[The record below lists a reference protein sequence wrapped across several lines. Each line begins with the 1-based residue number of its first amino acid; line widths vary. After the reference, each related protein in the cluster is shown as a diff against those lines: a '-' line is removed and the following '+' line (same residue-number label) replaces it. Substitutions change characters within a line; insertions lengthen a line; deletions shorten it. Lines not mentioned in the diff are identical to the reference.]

1 MMKRKRVFSILQAAG
16 IAVLLLFA
24 QSAKAQDENGEWRQT
39 IIVTTLDGTTMEYF
53 LDKDTKVKIEKPNLV
68 IETENVVLN
77 YELENMKQVRYGK
90 KFITDGIDG
99 TILENNQPFK
109 LEDETLFFKGLP
121 ENSQIGIYTTDGKT
135 IVSRQ
140 CSGEASLSLNSL
152 PSGMYIVK
160 INNES
165 YKILKK

>member
-1 MMKRKRVFSILQAAG
+1 MMKRRRVFSILQAAW

-24 QSAKAQDENGEWRQT
+24 MPANAQNENGEWRQT

-53 LDKDTKVKIEKPNLV
+53 LDNDTKVKIEKPNLV

-90 KFITDGIDG
+90 KFVTDGIHSTNIEG
-99 TILENNQPFK
+99 NPFTLK
-109 LEDETLFFKGLP
+109 DETLFFKDLA
-121 ENSQIGIYTTDGKT
+121 ENTQIGIYTTDGKT

-140 CSGEASLSLNSL
+140 CSGDASLPLNNL
-152 PSGMYIVK
+152 TAGVYLVK

>member
-1 MMKRKRVFSILQAAG
+1 MKKKRINSILQAAG

-24 QSAKAQDENGEWRQT
+24 MPSNAQNENGEWRQT

-53 LDKDTKVKIEKPNLV
+53 INKDTKVTIEKPNLV
-68 IETENVVLN
+68 IETENVVLT
-77 YELENMKQVRYGK
+77 YELESMKNVRYGK
-90 KFITDGIDG
+90 KFVTDGIHSTTLSD
-99 TILENNQPFK
+99 NQPFT
-109 LEDETLFFKGLP
+109 LEDETLFFKDLP
-121 ENSQIGIYTTDGKT
+121 ENTKIGIYTTDGKT

-140 CSGEASLSLNSL
+140 CSGDASLPLNNL
-152 PSGMYIVK
+152 TAGIYLVK

>member
-1 MMKRKRVFSILQAAG
+1 MKRKQVFSILQAAG

-24 QSAKAQDENGEWRQT
+24 LPANAQNENGVWRQT
-39 IIVTTLDGTTMEYF
+39 IIVTTLDGTTMEY
-53 LDKDTKVKIEKPNLV
+53 LIDKDTKVKLEKPNLV

-90 KFITDGIDG
+90 KFVTTGIQNVQ
-99 TILENNQPFK
+99 NNQPFK
-109 LEDETLFFKGLP
+109 LEDETLFFKDLP
-121 ENSQIGIYTTDGKT
+121 ENSQVGIYTTDGKT
-135 IVSRQ
+135 VVSRQ

-160 INNES
+160 INAES

>member
-1 MMKRKRVFSILQAAG
+1 MKRKRVFSIVQAAW

-24 QSAKAQDENGEWRQT
+24 MPANAQNENGEWRQT

-53 LDKDTKVKIEKPNLV
+53 LDNDTKVKIEKPNLV

-90 KFITDGIDG
+90 KFVTDGIHG
-99 TILENNQPFK
+99 AIVENNQPFK
-109 LEDETLFFKGLP
+109 VEDETLFFKDLA
-121 ENSQIGIYTTDGKT
+121 ENTQIGIYTTDGKT
-135 IVSRQ
+135 VVSRR
-140 CSGEASLSLNSL
+140 CSGDASLPLNNL
-152 PSGMYIVK
+152 TAGVYLVK

>member
-1 MMKRKRVFSILQAAG
+1 MKRKRVFSIVQAAW

-24 QSAKAQDENGEWRQT
+24 MPANAQNENGKWRQT

-53 LDKDTKVKIEKPNLV
+53 INKDTKVTIEKPNLV
-68 IETENVVLN
+68 IETENVVLT
-77 YELENMKQVRYGK
+77 YELESMKNVRYGK
-90 KFITDGIDG
+90 KFVTTGIHSA
-99 TILENNQPFK
+99 TIGGNPFTLK
-109 LEDETLFFKGLP
+109 DETLFFKDLA
-121 ENSQIGIYTTDGKT
+121 ENTQIGIYTTDGKT

-140 CSGEASLSLNSL
+140 CSGDASLPLNNL
-152 PSGMYIVK
+152 TSGVYLVK

>member
-1 MMKRKRVFSILQAAG
+1 MKKKRIHSILQAAG

-24 QSAKAQDENGEWRQT
+24 LPASAQNENGVWRQT
-39 IIVTTLDGTTMEYF
+39 IIVTTLDGTTMEYY
-53 LDKDTKVKIEKPNLV
+53 LDNDTKVRIEKPNLV

-90 KFITDGIDG
+90 KFVTDGIHSA
-99 TILENNQPFK
+99 TIGDNPFTLK
-109 LEDETLFFKGLP
+109 DETLFFKDLA
-121 ENSQIGIYTTDGKT
+121 ENTQIGIYTTDGKT
-135 IVSRQ
+135 VVSRQ
-140 CSGEASLSLNSL
+140 CSGDASLSLNSL
-152 PSGMYIVK
+152 TAGMYIVK

>member
-1 MMKRKRVFSILQAAG
+1 MKKKRQFSILQAVW

-24 QSAKAQDENGEWRQT
+24 LPTSAQDESGVWRQT
-39 IIVTTLDGTTMEYF
+39 IIVTTMDGTTMEY
-53 LDKDTKVKIEKPNLV
+53 LIDKDTKVKIEKPNLV

-77 YELENMKQVRYGK
+77 YELESMKQVRYGK
-90 KFITDGIDG
+90 KFITDGIHSA
-99 TILENNQPFK
+99 TIGNGQPFK

-121 ENSQIGIYTTDGKT
+121 ENTQVGIYTTDGKT
-135 IVSRQ
+135 VVSRQ
-140 CSGEASLSLNSL
+140 CSGDASLSLNSL

>member
-1 MMKRKRVFSILQAAG
+1 MKKKRVFSILQAAG

-24 QSAKAQDENGEWRQT
+24 LPANAQNENGVWRQT
-39 IIVTTLDGTTMEYF
+39 IIVTTLDGTTMEY
-53 LDKDTKVKIEKPNLV
+53 LIDKETKVKIEKPNLV

-77 YELENMKQVRYGK
+77 YELENMKQVRYGRT
-90 KFITDGIDG
+90 FVTTDIQNVQND
-99 TILENNQPFK
+99 QPFK
-109 LEDETLFFKGLP
+109 LEDETLFFKDLP
-121 ENSQIGIYTTDGKT
+121 ENSQVGIYTTDGKT
-135 IVSRQ
+135 VVSRH

>member
-1 MMKRKRVFSILQAAG
+1 MKRKRVFSILQAAG

-24 QSAKAQDENGEWRQT
+24 LPANAQNESGVWRQT
-39 IIVTTLDGTTMEYF
+39 IIVTTLDGTTMEY
-53 LDKDTKVKIEKPNLV
+53 LIDKETKVKLEKPNLV

-90 KFITDGIDG
+90 KFVSTGINSA
-99 TILENNQPFK
+99 TVENDQPFK
-109 LEDETLFFKGLP
+109 LEDETLFFKDLP

-135 IVSRQ
+135 VVSRQ